1 MSICIKDDFEIVSD
15 VERYIK
21 RPILDETDHDYHR
34 ESFLNMVRNFKT
46 SRRKEAQKRNKT
58 KKPKRWALKKKP
70 RSIRELSGGGGE
82 RNS

>member
-1 MSICIKDDFEIVSD
+1 
-15 VERYIK
+15 
-21 RPILDETDHDYHR
+21 
-34 ESFLNMVRNFKT
+34 MVRNFKT

-82 RNS
+82 RNG